1 MPRKPDEPQDRAVF
15 AALFA
20 LFFIFWLTFDLPVA
34 LGLVNESA
42 GWYAREVEPIYLHP
56 PSWLS
61 SFVWFP
67 FAYGPFY
74 LLTAYGFFRS
84 KSWLPYL
91 LLPLAGMVVAS
102 TAIYIVIDATGDVPP
117 SNWTMFYLFN
127 GPYIV
132 VPALAAIWVIVRT
145 RRAVTPG
152 TSASA

>member
-1 MPRKPDEPQDRAVF
+1 MSRKIELVF

-34 LGLVNESA
+34 LGLATSRLA
-42 GWYAREVEPIYLHP
+42 GTRGRSNRLP
-56 PSWLS
+56 PSAIVAEGYRL
-61 SFVWFP
+61 VP
-67 FAYGPFY
+67 VRVRP
-74 LLTAYGFFRS
+74 LLLQTAYGFFRS
-84 KSWLPYL
+84 TSWLPYL

-102 TAIYIVIDATGDVPP
+102 TAIYMAINATGDVPP

-132 VPALAAIWVIVRT
+132 VPAVAAIWVIVRT
-145 RRAVTPG
+145 RKAVTPG